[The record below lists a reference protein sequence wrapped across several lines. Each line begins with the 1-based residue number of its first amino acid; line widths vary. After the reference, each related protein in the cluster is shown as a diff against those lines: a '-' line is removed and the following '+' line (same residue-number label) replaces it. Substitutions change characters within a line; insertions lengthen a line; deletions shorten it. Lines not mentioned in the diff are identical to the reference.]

1 MSQRLVSVALVL
13 LIALVGLQCA
23 SAQQITVDRLTER
36 FDANDDGVIESSE
49 AKDQLKRNFAR
60 IDANNDGKLD
70 RDELAK
76 LVERLRGGQAGRNPR
91 NLFVVPD
98 DVKLVKDIAYREGES
113 EKWKLDLFLPNN
125 KQTED
130 PSKRPAIVFIHGG
143 GWRSGDKGGGQWRS
157 QPVAYAQ
164 KGYVCISV
172 NYRLTDETSIVGCI
186 EDCKNAVRWLRAN
199 AEKYNVDSDR
209 IGAYGNS
216 AGAHLVSVLGLADE
230 KAGLEGDGPYQ
241 DYSSAIQAVV
251 CSAPPTDLVNWDG
264 KSEFDP
270 RRGKRLFGTSDLD
283 EGLEL
288 AKKCSP
294 VTYVKKGVPF
304 LVIHGTA
311 DRTVP
316 VFQGDSFVEALKKVD
331 ADVNYIRVKGA
342 GHGVFGQASERTG
355 PAMEEFF
362 ERTLKF
368 EAKSDGS

>member
-1 MSQRLVSVALVL
+1 MSKRLFCVGLIVSLGLVGSQRTF
-13 LIALVGLQCA
+13 
-23 SAQQITVDRLTER
+23 AQQITVDRLTDR
-36 FDANDDGVIESSE
+36 FDANKDGVIEASE
-49 AKDQLKRNFAR
+49 AKDQLKRNFNR
-60 IDANNDGKLD
+60 IDANSDGKLD
-70 RDELAK
+70 RDELVK
-76 LVERLRGGQAGRNPR
+76 LVERLRAGQTGRNPR
-91 NLFVVPD
+91 ATFVVPD
-98 DVKLVKDIAYREGES
+98 DVKLVEDVAYREGES
-113 EKWKLDLFLPNN
+113 KKWKLDLFLPRDNEA
-125 KQTED
+125 KEK
-130 PSKRPAIVFIHGG
+130 SKRPAIVFIHGG

-172 NYRLTDETSIVGCI
+172 NYRLTDETSIQGCI

-199 AEKYNVDSDR
+199 AEEYNVDPDR

-294 VTYVKKGVPF
+294 VTYVKTGIPF

-331 ADVNYIRVKGA
+331 ADVTYIRVKGA
-342 GHGVFGQASERTG
+342 GHGVFGQASEKTG

-362 ERTLKF
+362 ERTLKP
-368 EAKSDGS
+368 ESKGNGS